1 MRTYVTQQRLVFD
14 NLGGEEE
21 ILFLEARPGGIS
33 IELADTGTEMN
44 KEDAMQFAIK
54 VLEQVGCNAISFT
67 RPAS

>member
-21 ILFLEARPGGIS
+21 IVFLSGRSGGIS
-33 IELADTGTEMN
+33 IELADTSTEMT
-44 KEDAMQFAIK
+44 KDDAIQLAVKI
-54 VLEQVGCNAISFT
+54 LEQLGCNMISFT